1 MPKLVRFVLVNSL
14 TGIAIGW
21 LIAAG
26 VVHFNIGNLG
36 TLIDHT
42 QHKVAAVALLGLT
55 FGITFGFAYL
65 ATAVMLMP
73 TDKDHFDKL

>member
-1 MPKLVRFVLVNSL
+1 MPKLVRFVLVNSF

-21 LIAAG
+21 LIAAAA
-26 VVHFNIGNLG
+26 VHFNVANLG
-36 TLIDHT
+36 ELLDHT
-42 QHKVAAVALLGLT
+42 QHKVAAIVMLALT

-73 TDKDHFDKL
+73 TSKDDFDKL

>member
-1 MPKLVRFVLVNSL
+1 MPKLVRFVLINSL

-21 LIAAG
+21 LVAAG

-36 TLIDHT
+36 VLIDHT
-42 QHKVAAVALLGLT
+42 QHKVAAVAMLALT

-73 TDKDHFDKL
+73 TGKDDFDKL

>member
-1 MPKLVRFVLVNSL
+1 MPKLVRFVLINSL

-21 LIAAG
+21 LVAAG

-36 TLIDHT
+36 VLIDHT
-42 QHKVAAVALLGLT
+42 HHKVAAVAMLALT

-73 TDKDHFDKL
+73 TNKEDFDRM